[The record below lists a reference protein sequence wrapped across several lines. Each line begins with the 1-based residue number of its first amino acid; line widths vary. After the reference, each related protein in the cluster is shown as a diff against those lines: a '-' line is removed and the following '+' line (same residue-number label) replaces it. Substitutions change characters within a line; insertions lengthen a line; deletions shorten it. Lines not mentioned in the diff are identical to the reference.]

1 MGTAD
6 IGAKLARFRS
16 EPQDHKPRSVS
27 LKWAKWKTVESA
39 NHFGVESIELHTSQ
53 APITLKCERD
63 FTISKLTRLQGRI
76 STAHGSGTSL
86 GRSPLFDTEDE
97 AYDFYNAYGGKV
109 GFSIRKDY
117 ANKSRKIGNITTSK
131 FVCSKQGFRVKD
143 KRDIHTRKPR
153 AETRTGC
160 GALMQI
166 RYDRKKGKYVVYN
179 FVESHNHPM
188 IIEECTHMMPSQR
201 RISVAQAIDVELA
214 CQSGVPLGNAFE
226 LMSRQAGGDSRMII
240 NYGHFGDVVTFDTTY
255 KLVQSNRPFAAFL
268 GLNHHRETAVF
279 GLALMYDETANSFAW
294 LFDAFLNAMSGKAP
308 QTILTDQDGA
318 MAKALAQVMPRTR
331 HLLCTWHIMAN
342 AQKHVGTIFKNDEGI
357 KSVLSQFMYC
367 YDDEDDFCI
376 QWDVMLRDYNVVGN
390 TWLNNLFG
398 LREKWGYPF
407 VKHWFTAGMRTT
419 QLSESLNSCLKE
431 YLTRK
436 MSIPDFFMHLDR
448 LLSDKRYKEYQA
460 EYGLLSKLPRLKKN
474 CPILKQVGNMYTLKI
489 FELFQ
494 DQFIEACVVGTVE
507 GRSFDENGL
516 RVSRVSVHD
525 GSMDRTM
532 TRWDDGFLTCSC
544 EKYAMEGILCS
555 HVLKVLKDDTQYFK
569 ELPSMYIL
577 KRWTRKA
584 RDNSVQ
590 DICGCEVIADP
601 KLEVRRRKHINVERQ
616 CFDVEQKAT
625 NSAFSTERS
634 NNHEHN
640 ESIIGQAV
648 TRSNAKGIKNKETGG
663 KGPRRRKKNK
673 FEQYMQR
680 KKNYAKRKKS
690 NGNNSVSAGVGGSS
704 TVPPITYVR
713 LNGCD
718 IPSDATWIY
727 EDHHPCARLHS
738 ETNIDQMTYCPTTN
752 FSHPRTPPTEQGTPF
767 VSYHECRF
775 SDCHD
780 VDHTSGDRNLMP
792 MLEETTS
799 EINLPARQ
807 NLF

>member
-1 MGTAD
+1 
-6 IGAKLARFRS
+6 
-16 EPQDHKPRSVS
+16 
-27 LKWAKWKTVESA
+27 
-39 NHFGVESIELHTSQ
+39 
-53 APITLKCERD
+53 
-63 FTISKLTRLQGRI
+63 
-76 STAHGSGTSL
+76 
-86 GRSPLFDTEDE
+86 
-97 AYDFYNAYGGKV
+97 
-109 GFSIRKDY
+109 
-117 ANKSRKIGNITTSK
+117 
-131 FVCSKQGFRVKD
+131 
-143 KRDIHTRKPR
+143 
-153 AETRTGC
+153 
-160 GALMQI
+160 
-166 RYDRKKGKYVVYN
+166 
-179 FVESHNHPM
+179 
-188 IIEECTHMMPSQR
+188 
-201 RISVAQAIDVELA
+201 
-214 CQSGVPLGNAFE
+214 
-226 LMSRQAGGDSRMII
+226 
-240 NYGHFGDVVTFDTTY
+240 
-255 KLVQSNRPFAAFL
+255 
-268 GLNHHRETAVF
+268 
-279 GLALMYDETANSFAW
+279 MYDETANSFAW
-294 LFDAFLNAMSGKAP
+294 LFDSFLNAMSGKAP

-342 AQKHVGTIFKNDEGI
+342 AQKHVGTIFRNDEGI

-376 QWDVMLRDYNVVGN
+376 QWDVMLRDYNV
-390 TWLNNLFG
+390 
-398 LREKWGYPF
+398 
-407 VKHWFTAGMRTT
+407 
-419 QLSESLNSCLKE
+419 LSESLNSCLKE

-448 LLSDKRYKEYQA
+448 LLSDKRYK
-460 EYGLLSKLPRLKKN
+460 
-474 CPILKQVGNMYTLKI
+474 
-489 FELFQ
+489 

-507 GRSFDENGL
+507 GTSFDENGL
-516 RVSRVSVHD
+516 CVSRVSVHD
-525 GSMDRTM
+525 GSMDQTV

-544 EKYAMEGILCS
+544 GKYAMEGILCS

-584 RDNSVQ
+584 RDNSIQ
-590 DICGCEVIADP
+590 DIRGCEVIADP
-601 KLEVRRRKHINVERQ
+601 KLEVRRRYRMSCHFFTEISSFASEKEEVFNNLMLKGMKWKRKHINVERQ
-616 CFDVEQKAT
+616 CFDVEQEAT

-634 NNHEHN
+634 NNHKHN
-640 ESIIGQAV
+640 ESIIGEAV
-648 TRSNAKGIKNKETGG
+648 TGSNAKGIKNKETGG
-663 KGPRRRKKNK
+663 NGPRRRKKNK

-690 NGNNSVSAGVGGSS
+690 NGNNSVSVGVGGSS

-775 SDCHD
+775 SDYLD

-799 EINLPARQ
+799 EINPPARQ

>member
-1 MGTAD
+1 MDNDLSINNVRTSVPIVAEINISENLVAEVVNPID
-6 IGAKLARFRS
+6 IEFTPKLNM
-16 EPQDHKPRSVS
+16 Q
-27 LKWAKWKTVESA
+27 
-39 NHFGVESIELHTSQ
+39 
-53 APITLKCERD
+53 
-63 FTISKLTRLQGRI
+63 
-76 STAHGSGTSL
+76 
-86 GRSPLFDTEDE
+86 FDTEDE

-117 ANKSRKIGNITTSK
+117 ANKSRKTGNITTSK
-131 FVCSKQGFRVKD
+131 FVCSKQGFRVKE

-226 LMSRQAGGDSRMII
+226 LMSRQAGGRQSIGYTKVDQQNFLRTRRQSELEYGEKTWLMNYFKIQSCENPSFFHTVQLDSDEMITNIFWADSRMII
-240 NYGHFGDVVTFDTTY
+240 DYGHFGDVVTFDTTY

-279 GLALMYDETANSFAW
+279 GLALMYDETANSFAC
-294 LFDAFLNAMSGKAP
+294 LFDSFLNVMSGKAP

-342 AQKHVGTIFKNDEGI
+342 AQKHVGTIFRNDEGI

-460 EYGLLSKLPRLKKN
+460 EYGLLSKLLRLKQN

-489 FELFQ
+489 FELFE

-507 GRSFDENGL
+507 GTSFDENGL

-525 GSMDRTM
+525 GSMDRTV

-544 EKYAMEGILCS
+544 GKYAMEGILCS
-555 HVLKVLKDDTQYFK
+555 HVLKVLKDDAQYFK

-590 DICGCEVIADP
+590 DIRGCEVIADP
-601 KLEVRRRKHINVERQ
+601 KLEVRRRYRMLCRFFTEISSFASEKEDVFNNLMLKGMKWKRKHINVERQ
-616 CFDVEQKAT
+616 CFDVGQEAT

-640 ESIIGQAV
+640 ETIIGEAV
-648 TRSNAKGIKNKETGG
+648 TGSNAKGIKNKETGG

-713 LNGCD
+713 LNVET
-718 IPSDATWIY
+718 INFKVTWFREWHLAI
-727 EDHHPCARLHS
+727 
-738 ETNIDQMTYCPTTN
+738 
-752 FSHPRTPPTEQGTPF
+752 FSN
-767 VSYHECRF
+767 
-775 SDCHD
+775 D
-780 VDHTSGDRNLMP
+780 GD
-792 MLEETTS
+792 T
-799 EINLPARQ
+799 
-807 NLF
+807 